1 MIRIANLLSA
11 DLNGVAHGL
20 GSLLQSSVGQSVEV
34 DGSAGVEDFR
44 AGRIGIALVCG
55 LVYSRLHDGDPDR
68 FAAVAAPV
76 VDDPR
81 GGGDAVY
88 FSDIV
93 VPTDSAARTLRD
105 LSGTRF
111 ACNEPVSFSGCRAL
125 EYELISRGWGWDLF
139 SERVH
144 TGSHAASLA
153 ALARGDA
160 EAAAI
165 DSHVLMLARRRDP
178 GLGGRLRV
186 LESLGPYPAPPIAI
200 NTGSCDVSPERLAE
214 LLDRLPPEPLGLAG
228 IRGWRRMDD
237 AGYDPI
243 RAVTRGLPGL
253 DMLS

>member
-11 DLNGVAHGL
+11 DLNGLAHDL
-20 GSLLQSSVGQSVEV
+20 GALLHSAAGQSAEV
-34 DGSAGVEDFR
+34 DGSAGIEDFR
-44 AGRIGIALVCG
+44 AGRVGVALVCG
-55 LVYSRLHDGDPDR
+55 LVYSRLHDATPER

-93 VPTDSAARTLRD
+93 VPADSVARTLQD

-125 EYELISRGWGWDLF
+125 EYELFRRGWGWDLF
-139 SERVH
+139 AERIH
-144 TGSHAASLA
+144 TGYHRASLE
-153 ALARGDA
+153 ALAQGDA

-178 GLGGRLRV
+178 ELGGRIRI
-186 LESLGPYPAPPIAI
+186 LESLGPYPAPPVAI
-200 NTGSCDVSPERLAE
+200 NTGSC
-214 LLDRLPPEPLGLAG
+214 GLSRNA
-228 IRGWRRMDD
+228 
-237 AGYDPI
+237 
-243 RAVTRGLPGL
+243 
-253 DMLS
+253 